1 MKEFVDKISST
12 LLWEVVSS
20 KVEELSEL
28 PRIINAANDIEDD
41 YNIDKINAC
50 EIIDSES
57 FDVLGFSVG
66 IEEITV
72 KFEMPFVL
80 VAKKGKKPIIKLQ
93 GYASGAC
100 VIPAEGSFDYSA
112 MVFSKMNK
120 EELLKNK
127 NIVNITSLEYLS
139 VE

>member
-12 LLWEVVSS
+12 LLWEVISR

-28 PRIINAANDIEDD
+28 SRIISAANDMED
-41 YNIDKINAC
+41 NFSIDKITSC
-50 EIIDSES
+50 EILDSES

-72 KFEMPFVL
+72 KFEMPFIL
-80 VAKKGKKPIIKLQ
+80 VAKKGKKPVIKLQ

-100 VIPAEGSFDYSA
+100 VIPAEGSYDYSSKD
-112 MVFSKMNK
+112 FNKMNK
-120 EELLKNK
+120 QELLEYRD
-127 NIVNITSLEYLS
+127 IVNITSLEYLS

>member
-1 MKEFVDKISST
+1 MKEFVDKISRT
-12 LLWEVVSS
+12 LLWKVVSS

-50 EIIDSES
+50 ETIDSES
-57 FDVLGFSVG
+57 FDILGFSVG

-80 VAKKGKKPIIKLQ
+80 VAKKGKKPVIKLQ

-100 VIPAEGSFDYSA
+100 IIPAEDSFDYSA
-112 MVFSKMNK
+112 VDFSKMNK

-127 NIVNITSLEYLS
+127 DIVNITSLEYLS